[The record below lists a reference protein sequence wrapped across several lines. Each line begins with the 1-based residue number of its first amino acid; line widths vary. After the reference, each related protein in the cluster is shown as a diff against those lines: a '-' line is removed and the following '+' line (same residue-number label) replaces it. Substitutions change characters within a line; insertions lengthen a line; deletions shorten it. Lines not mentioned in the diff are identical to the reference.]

1 MRMAPIRPPLTPP
14 TQEGKEGA
22 DSKMYCQL
30 FFLYNLW
37 RFAQN
42 VLNLHPREK
51 KRISRGKINHSVE
64 CSVFLKEYSI
74 CELNNIKRT
83 NEHISRK

>member
-1 MRMAPIRPPLTPP
+1 MRGLTV
-14 TQEGKEGA
+14 
-22 DSKMYCQL
+22 KMYCQL
-30 FFLYNLW
+30 SLFLHFLW

-51 KRISRGKINHSVE
+51 KRISRRKINHFVE

-83 NEHISRK
+83 NERISRK